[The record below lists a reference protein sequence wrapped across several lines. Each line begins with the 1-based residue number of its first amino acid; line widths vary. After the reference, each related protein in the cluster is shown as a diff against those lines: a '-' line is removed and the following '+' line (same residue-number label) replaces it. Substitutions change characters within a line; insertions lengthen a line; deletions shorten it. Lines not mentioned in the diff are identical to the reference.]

1 MAKKNN
7 QKSKKPRRPR
17 YEISEKQLQKIKQ
30 QVSKEAVEKT
40 CLLSIA
46 VMADE
51 LNLSEDE
58 ICKIAKSISLWAQFL
73 DDHVL
78 KIEEVADII
87 EKKSGIKFA
96 RF

>member
-1 MAKKNN
+1 MAKA
-7 QKSKKPRRPR
+7 KKPKTRRPR
-17 YEISEKQLQKIKQ
+17 YEVSEKQLRKIKQ
-30 QVSKEAVEKT
+30 EVSREAVEKT

-46 VMADE
+46 VMADR

-58 ICKIAKSISLWAQFL
+58 ICTIAEDISRWAQYL

-78 KIEEVADII
+78 KLEEVAAVI
-87 EKKSGIKFA
+87 EKKTGIKFA